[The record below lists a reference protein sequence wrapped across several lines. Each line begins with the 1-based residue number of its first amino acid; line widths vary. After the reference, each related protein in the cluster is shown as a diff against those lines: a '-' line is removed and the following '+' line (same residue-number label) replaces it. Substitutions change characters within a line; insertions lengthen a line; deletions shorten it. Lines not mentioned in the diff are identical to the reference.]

1 MHYQMQSLIKAFSSW
16 YRVKKSSTNKMHIS
30 VYLPNLSGGGAERVA
45 VHIANALTAQ
55 GENVD
60 LVLTQ
65 AKGPYLNTVDNRVNV
80 IDLQCSNRFSTLKSL
95 PKLISYLK
103 NKKPE
108 VVFSTLFRANVI
120 VSLALKL
127 SAVKARLIVRHPNML
142 YPQKNSGDKLY
153 AKIIKKLAIRSAQ
166 SADLVVVTSQ
176 TMKEELLSLAKFDV
190 EKVKVIP
197 NPVPI
202 PDIQKKAQAEPI
214 HEWFKNKNKPIVL
227 SVGRLTMQKNYTTL
241 IKAFALVKKEVDAR
255 LVILGDGEER
265 KKLEL
270 LVNELGINDSV
281 SMPGFVDNPYAY
293 MSRADVFVLPSLWE
307 GFPNVLVE
315 AMACNTPVIATD
327 CPGGSAEILDN
338 GKWGVLVINNNIDNL
353 SEAIKKSLV
362 VSKSI
367 NPVERI
373 LDFSLER
380 VIGIYVNSITMI
392 NK

>member
-1 MHYQMQSLIKAFSSW
+1 
-16 YRVKKSSTNKMHIS
+16 
-30 VYLPNLSGGGAERVA
+30 
-45 VHIANALTAQ
+45 
-55 GENVD
+55 
-60 LVLTQ
+60 
-65 AKGPYLNTVDNRVNV
+65 
-80 IDLQCSNRFSTLKSL
+80 
-95 PKLISYLK
+95 
-103 NKKPE
+103 
-108 VVFSTLFRANVI
+108 
-120 VSLALKL
+120 
-127 SAVKARLIVRHPNML
+127 
-142 YPQKNSGDKLY
+142 
-153 AKIIKKLAIRSAQ
+153 
-166 SADLVVVTSQ
+166 
-176 TMKEELLSLAKFDV
+176 
-190 EKVKVIP
+190 
-197 NPVPI
+197 
-202 PDIQKKAQAEPI
+202 
-214 HEWFKNKNKPIVL
+214 
-227 SVGRLTMQKNYTTL
+227 MQKNYTTL